1 MTTLAAGI
9 EFELPDELAAHEPP
23 ESRGLSRGS
32 VRMMVSRV
40 REDEIIHTTFS
51 QLPDFLEARDVV
63 VVNSSATINA
73 AFGAIRTTH
82 AGSRIPVWLH
92 LSAPLGASRWVVEL
106 RRSSLKGS
114 TPLLD
119 ANAGETLSLPGGAKA
134 KLIEP
139 YAEIHSAIGG
149 VRLWIAELS
158 LPVDPL
164 AYSESYGSPI
174 RYSYVPKRWPL
185 SYYQTI
191 FADEPGSAEMPS
203 AGRPF
208 TRAII
213 ERLEANGIR
222 VAPLILHTGVS
233 SIDSDEDPYPERYR
247 VPAVTA
253 RMVNEARRSGGRV
266 IAVGTT
272 VVRALETAA
281 SVSGEIRPS
290 EGWTDLVITP
300 DRGVR
305 AVDAMLTGFH
315 APKAS
320 HLSMLE
326 AIAGHDHLSRSYNAA
341 VQNQYAWHEF
351 GDVHLI
357 LP

>member
-1 MTTLAAGI
+1 VTTLAAGI
-9 EFELPDELAAHEPP
+9 EFELPQQLAAQEPP
-23 ESRGLSRGS
+23 ESRGLSRDS
-32 VRMMVSRV
+32 VRLMVSRV
-40 REDEIIHTTFS
+40 REDEIIHSTFS
-51 QLPDFLEARDVV
+51 HLPKFLEAGDVV

-73 AFGAIRTTH
+73 AFGAIRITH
-82 AGSRIPVWLH
+82 AGARTPVWFH

-106 RRSSLKGS
+106 RQSSLTGS

-119 ANAGETLSLPGGAKA
+119 ADPGETLSLPGGAKA
-134 KLIEP
+134 RLIEP
-139 YAEIHSAIGG
+139 YMEIHSAIGG

-158 LPVDPL
+158 LPNDPL
-164 AYSESYGSPI
+164 AYSEEYGSPI

-185 SYYQTI
+185 SFYQTI

-208 TRAII
+208 TRTIVA
-213 ERLEANGIR
+213 RLESSGIR
-222 VAPLILHTGVS
+222 VVPLILHTGVS
-233 SIDSDEDPYPERYR
+233 SLDSDEDPYPERYR
-247 VPAVTA
+247 VPAATA
-253 RMVNEARRSGGRV
+253 RAVNETRDSGGRV
-266 IAVGTT
+266 VAVGTT
-272 VVRALETAA
+272 VVRALETA
-281 SVSGEIRPS
+281 VSYNGEVRPS
-290 EGWTDLVITP
+290 EGWTDVVITP

-341 VQNQYAWHEF
+341 VQNRYAWHEF